1 MILETIVSVLLLNT
15 NPTGSLNNPMLQPL
29 NKTPAFESAEP
40 TPIFP
45 YDMTFP
51 YAYFELDDIVKN
63 ISGLTASK
71 DNKTITC
78 IQSEDGKSYD
88 IDRKTGKVVG
98 STFFITEGEFQGIE
112 IVGDTMFAIKG
123 SGQLFKIWN
132 LKSAHKNVKAVRT
145 NLQRTESI
153 EGLGYDLMH
162 NRLLMTSKGQKEG
175 DFSKKIYEFD
185 VKTNSTNPIPA
196 YEITL
201 AGVKGF
207 LTEKKNNKEYLKLYE
222 EYVSKTNAKSFD
234 FVPSSVAVHPI
245 NQNIYVLSSVN
256 SVLLVMDQQGNIIE
270 MTKLKKELH
279 IAPSGLCFDEEG
291 TMYIS
296 NEAKDN
302 KPAKL
307 YEYKMKKDV
316 ITASRR

>member
-1 MILETIVSVLLLNT
+1 MIFETIISAVMLNLSPVEPFN
-15 NPTGSLNNPMLQPL
+15 NPTPPTNDP
-29 NKTPAFESAEP
+29 PAIENFEP
-40 TPIFP
+40 TPVFP
-45 YDMTFP
+45 YDMAYP
-51 YAYFELDDIVKN
+51 YAYFELDDILKN

-71 DNKTITC
+71 DIKTITC

-88 IDRKTGKVVG
+88 IDRKTGKIVG
-98 STFFITEGEFQGIE
+98 STFFVTEGEFQGIE
-112 IVGDTMFAIKG
+112 MVGDTLFAVKG

-132 LKSAHKNVKAVRT
+132 LKSASKNVKAVRT
-145 NLQRTESI
+145 GLARTESI
-153 EGLGYDLMH
+153 DGLGYDLAN

-175 DFSKKIYEFD
+175 DFSKKIYEMN
-185 VKTNSTNPIPA
+185 VKTNATNPIPA

-207 LTEKKNNKEYLKLYE
+207 LTEKKTNKEYEKLYQD
-222 EYVSKTNAKSFD
+222 YVSKTNAKSFD
-234 FVPSSVAVHPI
+234 FVPSSIAVHPI

-256 SVLLVMDQQGNIIE
+256 NVLLVLNQQGSIVE

-296 NEAKDN
+296 NESKEG
-302 KPAKL
+302 KPAKMF
-307 YEYKMKKDV
+307 EYKMKKDV